1 MPNFGRFEAY
11 DEFGSSGPYAVWR
24 ARPAGTD
31 GPGPAVVKTC
41 LTQDMLADEQ
51 VVERRA
57 ARFLASA
64 EFQRGLAGDGWAP
77 ISDVGR
83 LPTHAYYITE
93 WYPSTLE
100 RVIEARS
107 IAGLAEE
114 DPVSGARAVVHLIS
128 GITQGLERVQA
139 SSGRGHGNLKATN
152 VLLRL
157 GDDGD
162 LAGAGVALA
171 DPASPETIGSDSARD
186 DARALASLIH
196 RLVTGR
202 PAPGAGAV
210 QVGPE
215 WTRLGS
221 PGPGEE
227 LRRVCEALLNVQAGA
242 APPTPAQVREQ
253 LAACLRAKMVRKK
266 SHVPLI
272 ASVVGVLVVGG
283 GVAVYFLNGPD
294 EPKRRPGADPREPTP
309 QEWQATTT
317 KVLQDADG
325 TMLTVRPCM
334 TDDQLARSD
343 EIGRRLAKALEGLPL
358 LASAAW
364 PQGEGE
370 TVLADRAEMTKQ
382 IEEAEAE
389 VSAVKAA
396 ALGLKTEVGDC
407 SEEVDPRRPDRQQW
421 LTERE
426 SRLKAQ
432 IAAMTTELAAE
443 LAAAPDDAL
452 RGAVTSLSDQATAM
466 IQKLDAVRAQEW
478 PTAAA
483 GGDSEAIKAARE
495 SRARIRSD
503 VQSLANEV
511 GQVTQAAEKTLRDS
525 RDRVKGYLDARS
537 RDRDKVSSSDRLREA
552 YAVAISA
559 VKRTDPTWAEA
570 KAKADAIQ
578 AWIGAVDRE
587 LAIDLQVAL
596 PPGSQ
601 VRPDPAGRFFSQAR
615 ERAIEAAVRPIEDR
629 GGIPNSEADLA
640 LATREKAA
648 LVALAEEI
656 RMLLGQA
663 GRIEQLLSRAS
674 GYDER
679 TDGTSVKSLLE
690 AIEGSPRLADL
701 EASVEVVV
709 ERARRLRAA
718 EGTAGVAP
726 VVAGL
731 KATGGDP
738 ARASEAITF
747 WRALRTAGYPAD
759 AAQIAEAPALVNQQL
774 LPALRGMGD
783 RARGEQLASEAI
795 DAMRSAWFAFVH
807 EKAGGD
813 AASVDAAF
821 RASEAYGFS
830 EQDLSTRL
838 EPFAKF
844 NRERWRL
851 LASLDS
857 VASIPDRNQQI
868 ARLQQLTAGLQG
880 AAQTLGVAGRADV
893 QDLFASKRKLAPYLA
908 GKFSNFEEV
917 GPATP
922 GAAARWKMEEQDED
936 NGLWAVY
943 SLGGHRLRF
952 QRVGES
958 EEPASFVCTSEV
970 SVGLFQS
977 VMQTAGAWQDVRGK
991 LTMLPRNDQRKGPRA
1006 WVWDDAGLTMG
1017 VSQPTGG
1024 SDLNG
1029 RGWFRV
1035 LPGDINAANGP
1046 QVALYPQGREPAP
1059 PSAASPVNYVS
1070 TDGALFMAALMGC
1083 RVPTVDEWTQ
1093 AGRLGGGAANRRDSV
1108 WQGQHAHLRAQL
1120 DAAPEKDR
1128 MSLQN
1133 NLPWPGADI
1142 FTPPEAAPT
1151 PAAADGDPAVTQ
1163 SDSTLWFQPVTEGTT
1178 AFENLEG
1185 NVAEIVLANEAAYL
1199 RAAVPPKEGL
1209 LGAIKSAV
1217 KSADVRVVGASA
1229 LSPAGVSPSTPYGV
1243 KSVSAY
1249 WSDVGFRLA
1258 FSASAGG
1265 GGGGRLAEKLRR
1277 ILTVDTPFLTRAGG

>member
-1 MPNFGRFEAY
+1 MPNFGRVEAY

-24 ARPAGTD
+24 ARPAGTE
-31 GPGPAVVKTC
+31 GPGPLVVKTC

-51 VVERRA
+51 VVEKRA
-57 ARFLASA
+57 ARFLAAA
-64 EFQRGLAGDGWAP
+64 EFQRGLSGEGWAP

-83 LPTHAYYITE
+83 LPTHAYYVTE

-114 DPVSGARAVVHLIS
+114 DPISGAKAVVRLVS
-128 GITQGLERVQA
+128 GITEGLERVQA
-139 SSGRGHGNLKATN
+139 GAGRGHGNLKATN
-152 VLLRL
+152 VLLKL

-162 LAGAGVALA
+162 LSGATVALA
-171 DPASPETIGSDSARD
+171 DPAPPESIGSDSARD
-186 DARALASLIH
+186 DARALAGLIH

-215 WTRLGS
+215 WSRLGS

-227 LRRVCEALLNVQAGA
+227 LRRVCEALLNVQAGTP
-242 APPTPAQVREQ
+242 PPTLAQVRDQ
-253 LAACLRAKMVRKK
+253 LEACLRAKMVRKK
-266 SHVPLI
+266 SPVPLI
-272 ASVVGVLVVGG
+272 ASVVGVLLVGG
-283 GVAVYFLNGPD
+283 GVAAYLLMGD
-294 EPKRRPGADPREPTP
+294 DQPKRRPGADPREPSP
-309 QEWQATTT
+309 QEWQASTQ
-317 KVLQDADG
+317 KVLQDAES

-343 EIGRRLAKALEGLPL
+343 ELGRRLAKSVEGLPV
-358 LASAAW
+358 LAAAAW

-370 TVLADRAEMTKQ
+370 TVLAERAALAKQ

-389 VSAVKAA
+389 VGAIKAA
-396 ALGLKTEVGDC
+396 AQGLKIEVGDC

-421 LTERE
+421 LSERE

-432 IAAMTTELAAE
+432 IAAMTTELGAE
-443 LAAAPDDAL
+443 LAAAPDETL
-452 RGAVTSLSDQATAM
+452 RGSVTSLTDQATAM

-478 PTAAA
+478 PTVAA
-483 GGDSEAIKAARE
+483 GGDSEAIKTARE

-503 VQSLANEV
+503 VQSLATEV
-511 GQVTQAAEKTLRDS
+511 GQVTQAAEKMLRDS
-525 RDRVKGYLDARS
+525 RDRVKSYLDARS
-537 RDRDKVSSSDRLREA
+537 RDRDKVSASDRLREA
-552 YAVAISA
+552 FAVAISA
-559 VKRTDPTWAEA
+559 VKRTDPTWTEA
-570 KAKADAIQ
+570 KARADAIQ

-587 LAIDLQVAL
+587 LAVELQVAL

-601 VRPDPAGRFFSQAR
+601 VRLDPAGRYFSQAR
-615 ERAIEAAVRPIEDR
+615 ERAIEAAVRPVEDR
-629 GGIPNSEADLA
+629 GGIPNSEADLS
-640 LATREKAA
+640 LATKEKAA

-656 RMLLGQA
+656 RTLLTQA

-679 TDGTSVKSLLE
+679 TDGASVKALLE
-690 AIEGSPRLADL
+690 AIEASPRLGDI
-701 EASVEVVV
+701 EAAVEVVV
-709 ERARRLRAA
+709 ERARRLR
-718 EGTAGVAP
+718 TADSATGVAP
-726 VVAGL
+726 AVAGL
-731 KATGGDP
+731 KDIGGDP
-738 ARASEAITF
+738 ARAAEAITY
-747 WRALRTAGYPAD
+747 WRTLRKADYPAD
-759 AAQIAEAPALVNQQL
+759 ASQIVEAPALVNQQL
-774 LPALRGMGD
+774 LPALRGLGD
-783 RARGEQLASEAI
+783 KARGEALAGEVIEAL
-795 DAMRSAWFAFVH
+795 RGAWFTFVH

-813 AASVDAAF
+813 AAAVDAAF
-821 RASEAYGFS
+821 RASESYGLS
-830 EQDLSTRL
+830 EQDLDARL

-844 NRERWRL
+844 NRERWKL

-857 VASIPDRNQQI
+857 VASVPDRNQQI
-868 ARLQQLTAGLQG
+868 ARLQQLAAGLQG
-880 AAQTLGVAGRADV
+880 VAQSLGVAGRADV
-893 QDLFASKRKLAPYLA
+893 QDLFTNKRKLAPYLA

-922 GAAARWKMEEQDED
+922 GVAARWKMEAQDED
-936 NGLWAVY
+936 NGLWAEY

-970 SVGLFQS
+970 SVGLFQT

-991 LTMLPRNDQRKGPRA
+991 LTMLPKNDQRKGPRA
-1006 WVWDDAGLTMG
+1006 WVWDDAGLAMG
-1017 VSQPTGG
+1017 VSQPASGG
-1024 SDLNG
+1024 DLNG

-1059 PSAASPVNYVS
+1059 PTAASPVNYVS

-1083 RVPTVDEWTQ
+1083 RVPTAEEWAQ
-1093 AGRLGGGAANRRDSV
+1093 AARLGGGTANRRDTV

-1120 DAAPEKDR
+1120 EAAPERDR

-1142 FTPPEAAPT
+1142 FVPPDAATT
-1151 PAAADGDPAVTQ
+1151 PAAADGDPAISQ
-1163 SDSTLWFQPVTEGTT
+1163 SDSALWFQPVTEGTT
-1178 AFENLEG
+1178 TFENLEG
-1185 NVAEIVLANEAAYL
+1185 NVAEIVLANEAAYA
-1199 RAAVPPKEGL
+1199 RAPVPPKEGL
-1209 LGAIKSAV
+1209 LGAIKAAV

-1229 LSPAGVSPSTPYGV
+1229 LSPGAVSPTTPYGV

-1258 FSASAGG
+1258 FTASAGG
-1265 GGGGRLAEKLRR
+1265 GGGGRLTEKLRR
-1277 ILTVDTPFLTRAGG
+1277 ILTTDTPYLTRAGG

>member
-1 MPNFGRFEAY
+1 MPNFGRVEAY

-31 GPGPAVVKTC
+31 GPGPLVVKTC

-57 ARFLASA
+57 ARFLAAA

-83 LPTHAYYITE
+83 LPTHAYYVTE

-107 IAGLAEE
+107 IAGLADE
-114 DPVSGARAVVHLIS
+114 DPVSGAKAVVRLIS

-139 SSGRGHGNLKATN
+139 GAGRGHGNLKATN
-152 VLLRL
+152 VLLKL

-162 LAGAGVALA
+162 LSQAMVALA
-171 DPASPETIGSDSARD
+171 DPAPPESIGSDSARD
-186 DARALASLIH
+186 DARALAGLIH

-202 PAPGAGAV
+202 AAPGAGAV

-215 WTRLGS
+215 WSRLGS

-227 LRRVCEALLNVQAGA
+227 LRRVCEALLNVQAGT

-253 LAACLRAKMVRKK
+253 LQACLRAKMVRKK
-266 SHVPLI
+266 SPVPLI
-272 ASVVGVLVVGG
+272 ASVVGVLLVGG
-283 GVAVYFLNGPD
+283 GVAAYFLLGD
-294 EPKRRPGADPREPTP
+294 DQPKRRPGADPREAG
-309 QEWQATTT
+309 WQTSTE
-317 KVLQDADG
+317 KVLKDAES

-343 EIGRRLAKALEGLPL
+343 ELARRLARSLEGLPV

-364 PQGEGE
+364 PAGEGA
-370 TVLADRAEMTKQ
+370 TVLSDRAALTKQ

-389 VSAVKAA
+389 VGAIRTAA
-396 ALGLKTEVGDC
+396 QGLRTEVGDC

-421 LTERE
+421 MTERE

-432 IAAMTTELAAE
+432 VAAMTTELAAE
-443 LAAAPDDAL
+443 LAAIPDEAL
-452 RGAVTSLSDQATAM
+452 RGSVTTLTDQATAM

-478 PTAAA
+478 PTPAA

-511 GQVTQAAEKTLRDS
+511 GNVTQAAEKMLRDS

-537 RDRDKVSSSDRLREA
+537 RDRDKVSASDRLREA
-552 YAVAISA
+552 FAVAIAA

-587 LAIDLQVAL
+587 LAIELQVSL
-596 PPGSQ
+596 PPGTQ
-601 VRPDPAGRFFSQAR
+601 VRPDPAGRFFTQAR
-615 ERAIEAAVRPIEDR
+615 ERAIEAAVRPVEDR

-640 LATREKAA
+640 LATKEKAA
-648 LVALAEEI
+648 LVALAEEV
-656 RMLLGQA
+656 RSLLSQA

-674 GYDER
+674 LYDER
-679 TDGTSVKSLLE
+679 TDGVSVKTLLE

-701 EASVEVVV
+701 EAAVEVVV

-718 EGTAGVAP
+718 NGASGVAAA
-726 VVAGL
+726 VAGL
-731 KATGGDP
+731 RDTGGDP
-738 ARASEAITF
+738 GRASEAITY
-747 WRALRTAGYPAD
+747 WRTLRGAGYPAD
-759 AAQIAEAPALVNQQL
+759 AAQIAEAPGLVNQQV
-774 LPALRGMGD
+774 LPALRGIGD
-783 RARGEQLASEAI
+783 KARGEQLAGEVVEALRG
-795 DAMRSAWFAFVH
+795 DWFAFVH

-813 AASVDAAF
+813 ALAVDAAF
-821 RASEAYGFS
+821 GAAQAYGLS
-830 EQDLSTRL
+830 EQDLDTRL

-844 NRERWRL
+844 NRERWKL
-851 LASLDS
+851 LGSLDS

-868 ARLQQLTAGLQG
+868 ARFQQITAGLQG
-880 AAQTLGVAGRADV
+880 VAQSLGVAGRADV
-893 QDLFASKRKLAPYLA
+893 QDLFTNKRKLAPYLA

-922 GAAARWKMEEQDED
+922 GVAARWKMEAQDED
-936 NGLWAVY
+936 NGLWAEY

-952 QRVGES
+952 QRVGEG

-977 VMQTAGAWQDVRGK
+977 VMQTAGAWPDVRGK

-1006 WVWDDAGLTMG
+1006 WVWDDAGLAMG
-1017 VSQPTGG
+1017 ISQPTSGA
-1024 SDLNG
+1024 DLNG

-1046 QVALYPQGREPAP
+1046 QVALYPQGREPPP
-1059 PSAASPVNYVS
+1059 PSAASPMNYVS

-1083 RVPTVDEWTQ
+1083 RVPTADEWAQ
-1093 AGRLGGGAANRRDSV
+1093 AARLGGGVANRRDSV
-1108 WQGQHAHLRAQL
+1108 WQGQHAHLRSQL
-1120 DAAPEKDR
+1120 DAAAERDR

-1133 NLPWPGADI
+1133 NLPWPGADV
-1142 FTPPEAAPT
+1142 FLPPEATST
-1151 PAAADGDPAVTQ
+1151 PAASDGDPAVTQ

-1185 NVAEIVLANEAAYL
+1185 NVAEIVLANEAAYV
-1199 RAAVPPKEGL
+1199 RAPVPPKEGL
-1209 LGAIKSAV
+1209 LGTIKGAV

-1229 LSPAGVSPSTPYGV
+1229 LSSGAVSPSTPYGV

-1277 ILTVDTPFLTRAGG
+1277 ILTVDTPYLTRAGG